1 MSNQFDEFLEEVEK
15 DIRQD
20 KFEKLWK
27 QYGRMVI
34 TVVTAVLIAVAA
46 YMLWQNHQEKRRRQ
60 LSEMFVQAYS
70 YLDQGKNREAL
81 GLLDEISKSSHKY
94 YVVMSRFAKAAHL
107 TSLGKADDKKS
118 ATEIYEGIVKDSN
131 VEEYLRDFAELRA
144 IMLKIDGDHGKNKE
158 ALKKCLND
166 AERLVN
172 SKNKVWR
179 LLAME
184 AKAVI
189 LDMLNDPKAADIFIA
204 IAQDQDAPK
213 GLRQR
218 AQMMS
223 QALSAGSNNEANKAS

>member
-20 KFEKLWK
+20 KLEKLWK
-27 QYGRMVI
+27 QYGRMV
-34 TVVTAVLIAVAA
+34 VTAVSAILIAVAM
-46 YMLWQNHQEKRRRQ
+46 YVFWQNHQEKKRRQ

-70 YLDQGKNREAL
+70 FFDQGKNREAL

-94 YVVMSRFAKAAHL
+94 YVVMGRFAKAAHL
-107 TSLGKADDKKS
+107 SGLHKDENKKE
-118 ATEIYEGIVKDSN
+118 AVTIYEGIAKDNS

-144 IMLKIDGDHGKNKE
+144 VMLKIDGDHSKNKE
-158 ALKKCLND
+158 ALKKCLSD
-166 AERLVN
+166 VERLVG
-172 SKNKVWR
+172 SKTKVWR

-184 AKAVI
+184 TKAVI
-189 LDMLNDPKAADIFIA
+189 LDMLNDPKAVDIFIA

-218 AQMMS
+218 AQMMT
-223 QALSAGSNNEANKAS
+223 QALSAGDSVKKAQ